1 MTNKIY
7 IICEQDIWMKNGEE
21 DFCTGVTLLQG
32 FETLNKA
39 KETLEE
45 WVKKRNAV
53 KSHCAPKPGYLGY
66 VAKHD
71 DKVLTYRWID
81 VVGIAN

>member
-1 MTNKIY
+1 MANKIY
-7 IICEQDIWMKNGEE
+7 IICEQDIFMKNGEE
-21 DFCTGVTLLQG
+21 DFRTGVTLLQG

-45 WVKKRNAV
+45 WVKKRNA
-53 KSHCAPKPGYLGY
+53 KLCPCAPKPGFKGY
-66 VAKHD
+66 VVEHND
-71 DKVLTYRWID
+71 ISTYRWID